1 MRWRDLESFSFGDS
15 PALAD
20 ELSTLVLDGVKTAT
34 CWAAAD
40 GQLTEVGK
48 RMVMLD
54 GSGVARAV
62 LETVELSQRRFN
74 EVDATFA
81 FDEGEEDRSLNSWR
95 NAHRTYFG
103 RRGQFAEDMLLYC
116 QRFRIVER
124 IPREPQ
130 VAPSTGQNRPVDV
143 GHRVGS
149 R

>member
-1 MRWRDLESFSFGDS
+1 MGWRDLESFSFGDS

-20 ELSTLVLDGVKTAT
+20 ELSILVLDGVKTAT
-34 CWAAAD
+34 CWAAVD

-48 RMVMLD
+48 RMAMLD

-62 LETVELSQRRFN
+62 LETMGLSLRRFN

-81 FDEGEEDRSLNSWR
+81 FDEGEGDRSLKFWR

-103 RRGQFAEDMLLYC
+103 RRGQFAENMLLYC

-124 IPREPQ
+124 IHTEPQ
-130 VAPSTGQNRPVDV
+130 IVPS
-143 GHRVGS
+143 
-149 R
+149 

>member
-1 MRWRDLESFSFGDS
+1 MGWRDLESFSFGDS

-20 ELSTLVLDGVKTAT
+20 ELSILVLDGVKTAT
-34 CWAAAD
+34 CWAAVD

-48 RMVMLD
+48 RMAMLD

-62 LETVELSQRRFN
+62 LETMELSLRRFN

-81 FDEGEEDRSLNSWR
+81 FDEGEGDRSLKFWR

-103 RRGQFAEDMLLYC
+103 RRGQFAENMLLYC

-124 IPREPQ
+124 IHTEPQ
-130 VAPSTGQNRPVDV
+130 IVPS
-143 GHRVGS
+143 
-149 R
+149 

>member
-1 MRWRDLESFSFGDS
+1 MGWRDLESFSFGDS

-20 ELSTLVLDGVKTAT
+20 ELSILVLDGVKIAT
-34 CWAAAD
+34 CWAAVD

-48 RMVMLD
+48 RMTMLD

-62 LETVELSQRRFN
+62 LETMELSLRRFN

-81 FDEGEEDRSLNSWR
+81 FDEGEGDRSLKFWR

-103 RRGQFAEDMLLYC
+103 RRGQFAENMLLYC

-124 IPREPQ
+124 IHTEPQ
-130 VAPSTGQNRPVDV
+130 IVPS
-143 GHRVGS
+143 
-149 R
+149 